1 MRLSA
6 PPLVRRSYLIIKYK
20 QLWALDMD
28 RAMYALI
35 RTKQKF
41 CVGSNKAGCLLA
53 HPLRA
58 QTTQRRVKA
67 LMGQRGQCID
77 HNDQIVQAFA
87 YDQLYTAVPLVEE
100 NYTSNL
106 EHIPLEKLPT
116 IDGWQLDQD
125 VKLDEAMYP
134 RAMDRKHWGALLCT
148 GVLDL
153 DFKKQK
159 GVSR

>member
-67 LMGQRGQCID
+67 LM
-77 HNDQIVQAFA
+77 
-87 YDQLYTAVPLVEE
+87 
-100 NYTSNL
+100 
-106 EHIPLEKLPT
+106 
-116 IDGWQLDQD
+116 
-125 VKLDEAMYP
+125 AMYP

-153 DFKKQK
+153 DFKKQR